1 MNHRS
6 LLRLGHV
13 AAGVLL
19 MAFLLS
25 GRASE
30 KSSAKG
36 SFSFN
41 RDGVSRHLNGWSAVG
56 LQQANQSTAQT
67 EKTVEQVQK
76 NIKVLNGLPE
86 SQLIPVMNL
95 MGASLGVRCSYCHVN
110 KDNKWDFVA
119 DEKPEKQT
127 AREMIKM
134 VLAINKTSF
143 RGNTE
148 VGCFTCHRGQTGPV
162 GIPILPLPESTQA
175 AGERRRGPA
184 SPGTQ

>member
-1 MNHRS
+1 MLRRKDS
-6 LLRLGHV
+6 LLMNQRDSFRFGPF
-13 AAGVLL
+13 AAGVLIT
-19 MAFLLS
+19 AFLLS
-25 GRASE
+25 GWANE
-30 KSSAKG
+30 ESSAKG
-36 SFSFN
+36 SVPFKPN
-41 RDGVSRHLNGWSAVG
+41 DNLRILYRWSKVG
-56 LQQANQSTAQT
+56 FQQSTQRTAQT
-67 EKTVEQVQK
+67 EKTVEQAQK

-175 AGERRRGPA
+175 AGE
-184 SPGTQ
+184 